1 MFANFVCLNI
11 GGLLLQLWSWEIFP
25 HFFSLSVRI
34 RTNEGVDVGWL
45 GLGHECGLQRI
56 DLLRGRRESMFI
68 GVRLFESEAV
78 LMMDFLGHYQLLM
91 YLDSLTSVH
100 FLLCT
105 TRKHFL
111 PEDGY

>member
-1 MFANFVCLNI
+1 MFANCLCLKV
-11 GGLLLQLWSWEIFP
+11 GGLLLQLWSWEVIP
-25 HFFSLSVRI
+25 HFLSLSVRI
-34 RTNEGVDVGWL
+34 RTNVGVDVDWL
-45 GLGHECGLQRI
+45 GLRHECGARCI
-56 DLLRGRRESMFI
+56 DLLRGRQENIFI